1 MAIRNL
7 PVLLLAG
14 LLVSHVSA
22 SGAAT
27 VDVTSCASCHGDN
40 GVSKSDQVP
49 TLAGLS
55 APYLE
60 AQMTNYQKAQRPC
73 AKMNGTDMCE
83 IAKKLSADQV
93 KSTAAIF
100 AAEKFVAAK
109 QTPDAALVAKGKALH
124 QSRCALCHSAGG
136 GDPADDSG
144 ILAGQWQ
151 GYLEATLQ
159 SFAAGKRV
167 QPDGMKKRTSQLS
180 PDDIHALAAYYASG
194 G

>member
-1 MAIRNL
+1 MAMRNL
-7 PVLLLAG
+7 PVMLAAA
-14 LLVSHVSA
+14 LLVSYVNV
-22 SGAAT
+22 SGAAPA
-27 VDVTSCASCHGDN
+27 DVTSCASCHGDN

-49 TLAGLS
+49 TIAGLS
-55 APYLE
+55 EPYLE

-93 KSTAAIF
+93 KSIAGAF
-100 AAEKFVAAK
+100 AAQKFVAAK
-109 QTPDAALVAKGKALH
+109 QTPDPALVAKGKALQ
-124 QSRCALCHSAGG
+124 QSRCALCHSSGG
-136 GDPADDSG
+136 GDPADDAG

-151 GYLEATLQ
+151 SYLEATLQ
-159 SFAAGKRV
+159 SFVAGKRV
-167 QPDGMKKRTSQLS
+167 QPDGMKKKTSQLS